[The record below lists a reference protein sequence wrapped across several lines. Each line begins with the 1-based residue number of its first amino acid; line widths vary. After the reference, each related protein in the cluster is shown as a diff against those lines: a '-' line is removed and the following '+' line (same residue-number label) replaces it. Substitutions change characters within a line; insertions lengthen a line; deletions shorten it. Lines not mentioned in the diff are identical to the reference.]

1 MKVETKIIQ
10 IVILFSV
17 VLVASC
23 GEPGNLKLFDGESL
37 EGWEGPEIA
46 FRVEDGAIVGGNL
59 EKPLANSY
67 YLCTEQKYDHFEL
80 TISAKIKSD
89 GPKGNGGIS
98 FRAER
103 LPNSNKVAGYQADMG
118 HSPPQAVQKFSG
130 VTPSD
135 MNNPFSLW
143 GSLIDEARPDS
154 SRYPHPKIGHVVIL
168 GVANEAMIKEIARPD
183 DWNEIKIKAN
193 GLEIEIMINGISTV
207 KFTEKGEVSQSGC
220 ICLQAHAGESY
231 EVLYKDIS
239 LTNLNKYK
247 IQ

>member
-1 MKVETKIIQ
+1 LKVETNIIQ
-10 IVILFSV
+10 IGILFSV
-17 VLVASC
+17 LLFVSC
-23 GEPGNLKLFDGESL
+23 GEPGNLKLFNGESL
-37 EGWEGPEIA
+37 EGWKGSEIA

-67 YLCTEQKYDHFEL
+67 YLCTEQKYDNFEL
-80 TISAKIKSD
+80 TITAKIKSN
-89 GPKGNGGIS
+89 GPKGNGGVS

-143 GSLIDEARPDS
+143 GSLIDEFRPDS
-154 SRYPHPKIGHVVIL
+154 SRYPIGHVVIL
-168 GVANEAMIKEIARPD
+168 GVANEAMIKEIVRPD

-207 KFTEKGEVSQSGC
+207 KFTEKEEVPQTGC
-220 ICLQAHAGESY
+220 ICLQAHAGEPY

-239 LTNLNKYK
+239 LKQYENQSFFSN
-247 IQ
+247 

>member
-1 MKVETKIIQ
+1 MKLQTNIIQ
-10 IVILFSV
+10 IGILFSV
-17 VLVASC
+17 VLFVSC
-23 GEPGNLKLFDGESL
+23 GERGNLKLFNGESL
-37 EGWEGPEIA
+37 EGWEGSEIA

-67 YLCTEQKYDHFEL
+67 YLCTVQKYDHFEL
-80 TISAKIKSD
+80 TISAKIKSN

-130 VTPSD
+130 VAPSD

-143 GSLIDEARPDS
+143 GSLIDESRPDS
-154 SRYPHPKIGHVVIL
+154 SRYPHPKIGHVAIL
-168 GVANEAMIKEIARPD
+168 GIANEAMIKEIVRPD
-183 DWNEIKIKAN
+183 DWNEIQIKAN
-193 GLEIEIMINGISTV
+193 GLAIEIMINGISTL
-207 KFTEKGEVSQSGC
+207 KFTEKGEVPQTGC
-220 ICLQAHAGESY
+220 ICLQAHKGGPY

-239 LTNLNKYK
+239 LEQL
-247 IQ
+247 